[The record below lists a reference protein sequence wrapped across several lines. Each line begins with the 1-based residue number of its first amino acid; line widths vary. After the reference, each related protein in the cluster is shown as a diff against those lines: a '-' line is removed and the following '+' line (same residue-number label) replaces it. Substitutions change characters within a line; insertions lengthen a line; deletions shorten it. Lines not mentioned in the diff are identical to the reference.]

1 MAIRW
6 SPWHVQASSHGQW
19 QVGPPGC
26 AARAGASATNPI
38 QNRRGSVRQG
48 VQRPTRWVWL
58 LVRPPSVGEGMTK
71 PSRSS
76 LRRRIYTRPRA
87 EAEAEPRRR
96 EVGRGTLEA
105 KQQWGS
111 PAVRPPFRWTSSGSP
126 SAARSESDDKHL
138 VAFLLPFRSKWGYFF
153 FFSFSISGVAL
164 LFQLFR
170 GVFSPLNFS
179 SFRA

>member
-1 MAIRW
+1 MFREVKHGESHYCDPAQYDRIRW
-6 SPWHVQASSHGQW
+6 SPWAMARPGLQPRSMTGGLTRMASLT
-19 QVGPPGC
+19 P
-26 AARAGASATNPI
+26 
-38 QNRRGSVRQG
+38 
-48 VQRPTRWVWL
+48 
-58 LVRPPSVGEGMTK
+58 RPPVRRWRDDQ

-87 EAEAEPRRR
+87 EAEAEAEPRRR
-96 EVGRGTLEA
+96 EVGRGALEA

-170 GVFSPLNFS
+170 GVFSPLNVS